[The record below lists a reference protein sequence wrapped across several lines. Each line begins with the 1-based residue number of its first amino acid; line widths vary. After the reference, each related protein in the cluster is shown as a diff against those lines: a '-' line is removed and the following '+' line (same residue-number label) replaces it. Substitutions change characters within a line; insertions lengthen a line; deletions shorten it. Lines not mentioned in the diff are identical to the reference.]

1 MGRNVKKPDLCI
13 RRQLWKIYK
22 DLRRA
27 GLSISVALSLLYF
40 EGYPRWH
47 GRLGNKIYM
56 KKKGGHKSYFTRGEY
71 GMFVFEWLRQEG
83 VPVRKA
89 FEFIDLAL
97 NIVES
102 SIKAARKNAR
112 NLGALPLVYD
122 EDSRDSLEL
131 NALGILRKNKTGIRM
146 RLGTDNPNWRG
157 LLRDTLTDEVLRKL
171 SDSIG

>member
-27 GLSISVALSLLYF
+27 GLSISVALSLLYV

-47 GRLGNKIYM
+47 GRLGNKIYK

-83 VPVRKA
+83 VSVRKA

-112 NLGALPLVYD
+112 DLGALPLVYD

-146 RLGTDNPNWRG
+146 RLGPDNPTWRE